1 MVEAMARFLI
11 IFALVLLVT
20 GLLWPLLTRLG
31 LGRLPG
37 DIVVERKNFK
47 IYLPI
52 MTSVLVSLA
61 LSFLLSAAIWFGSRG
76 D

>member
-1 MVEAMARFLI
+1 MARFLI

>member
-1 MVEAMARFLI
+1 MVEATARFLI

>member
-1 MVEAMARFLI
+1 MARFLI

-76 D
+76 V

>member
-1 MVEAMARFLI
+1 MARFLI

-61 LSFLLSAAIWFGSRG
+61 LSFLLSVAIWFGSRG